1 MLESCPEM
9 RVLRALLTTA
19 LVTTAPAV
27 AQRAAPSESQD
38 EDPPLAAVLLEW
50 GEVATARLDPS
61 RALPWPASAH
71 PDSVRG
77 LVERF
82 AAARWRDAEGDEV
95 ATGDV
100 LASLLALR
108 ADPDDLEAG
117 LGAAKK
123 RWPAAFESFGGLLAD
138 LVRDRDVRRDD
149 WLPSRGTADDG
160 FHVGRELEI
169 GKDPM
174 PSWLAVRGSK
184 KVQQAATF
192 IRADLV
198 ALESAENDYRG
209 YRQHVGTTY
218 ESIYPVPGSVL
229 RSKGDAESP
238 FAALQVAFVCDLPF
252 PFSSYSCELQVL
264 KRLGAGGLL
273 QTDTWS
279 DSRDFFWIAGSNVYV
294 PIEKSDGAFVGMVA
308 VRTFGFD
315 LRGVPDGD
323 SDRLAGLR
331 AVLGNLKRGAEA
343 LFAGRDEER
352 ELVLRGA
359 IPSVPVFGRKG

>member
-1 MLESCPEM
+1 MQ
-9 RVLRALLTTA
+9 VLRALLTTA
-19 LVTTAPAV
+19 LVATAPVV
-27 AQRAAPSESQD
+27 AQRVAPSEAPQD
-38 EDPPLAAVLLEW
+38 ADGPLPAVVLDW
-50 GEVATARLDPS
+50 GEVSTARLDPS
-61 RALPWPASAH
+61 RALPWPASTH

-82 AAARWRDAEGDEV
+82 AGARWRDAEGEEL

-100 LASLLALR
+100 LAQLIARR
-108 ADPDDLEAG
+108 AVPDELEAA
-117 LGAAKK
+117 LAAVQE

-138 LVRDRDVRRDD
+138 LVRDRDVRGDD
-149 WLPSRGTADDG
+149 WLPSRGTAHDG
-160 FHVGRELEI
+160 FHVGPELQI

-174 PSWLAVRGSK
+174 PSWRDVRGSK
-184 KVQQAATF
+184 TVQQAATF

-198 ALESAENDYRG
+198 ALELAENDYRR

-229 RSKGDAESP
+229 RSSADAASP

-264 KRLGAGGLL
+264 KRLGEGGLL

-294 PIEKSDGAFVGMVA
+294 PIEKGDGTFVGMVA

-352 ELVLRGA
+352 ELVLRGT
-359 IPSVPVFGRKG
+359 IPSVPILGRRG